1 MIVDIKS
8 PHLIRNKLAFFG
20 EREKRI
26 TFNRSPTI
34 IKLDYMDV
42 VVTCKRPDS
51 KDPHLLVF
59 IESYVCVCPY
69 CMLTKCLFCYLLTH
83 DP

>member
-1 MIVDIKS
+1 MILDIKS

-42 VVTCKRPDS
+42 VVTYKCPDS
-51 KDPHLLVF
+51 KDPHLL
-59 IESYVCVCPY
+59 VCPY

-83 DP
+83 DPYIRKIIA